1 MIVGAI
7 VLFLISLFSFV
18 ISFRSFMRKGFLL
31 NNAYIY
37 APKKEREA
45 MDKKPHYRQSG
56 IVFLCLGLVFLLN
69 GFNLIFKTDLVFYLV
84 IIIATLTL
92 IYGIVSSIIIEKNK
106 KSDGTN

>member
-7 VLFLISLFSFV
+7 ILFSIALFSFV
-18 ISFRSFMRKGFLL
+18 MSIRSFMEKGFLF

-37 APKKEREA
+37 ASKKEREDI
-45 MDKKPHYRQSG
+45 DKKPHYRQSG
-56 IVFLCLGLVFLLN
+56 IVFLCLGLIFLLN

-92 IYGIVSSIIIEKNK
+92 IYGIVSSILIEKNK
-106 KSDGTN
+106 K

>member
-18 ISFRSFMRKGFLL
+18 ISVCSFMKKGFLV

-37 APKKEREA
+37 AFKLCAVSKISCA
-45 MDKKPHYRQSG
+45 HYRQSG

-69 GFNLIFKTDLVFYLV
+69 GFNLIFKTDWILYLV
-84 IIIATLTL
+84 VTIAALAL
-92 IYGIVSSIIIEKNK
+92 VYAIVSSILIEKNK
-106 KSDGTN
+106 K

>member
-18 ISFRSFMRKGFLL
+18 ISVCSFMKKGFLV

-37 APKKEREA
+37 ASKKEREA

-69 GFNLIFKTDLVFYLV
+69 GFNLIFKTDWILYLV
-84 IIIATLTL
+84 VTIAALAL
-92 IYGIVSSIIIEKNK
+92 VYAIVSSILIEKNK
-106 KSDGTN
+106 K

>member
-69 GFNLIFKTDLVFYLV
+69 GFNLIFKTDWILYLV
-84 IIIATLTL
+84 VTIAALAL
-92 IYGIVSSIIIEKNK
+92 VYAIVSSILIEKNK
-106 KSDGTN
+106 K

>member
-45 MDKKPHYRQSG
+45 MDKKPHYHQSG

-69 GFNLIFKTDLVFYLV
+69 GFNLIFKTDWILYLV
-84 IIIATLTL
+84 VTIAALAL
-92 IYGIVSSIIIEKNK
+92 VYAIVSSILIEKNK
-106 KSDGTN
+106 K